1 MPRGAP
7 AAQTSADAPST
18 IAPTGRHAQPRA
30 RARLFLSCATSAFL
44 RLKDMCFM
52 RLPFCAAPCREVCS
66 RPLPPVARSTSPRDT
81 GCANGGTGQSQLR
94 IESAPRQSGLLGGA
108 GRWGG
113 APGSAPRGAPRR
125 ARRSWAHATRSSVA
139 ASRYARVR
147 GTRRAARNERRV
159 TEGQGTSL
167 TFDSA
172 RQCLPPLAACGG
184 KGGGICGAHIIVGCH
199 AAPVCGRAPGEARV
213 TRARRKAKAPL
224 KRESQRGNRACAGCS
239 APGTTNSR
247 V

>member
-1 MPRGAP
+1 M
-7 AAQTSADAPST
+7 
-18 IAPTGRHAQPRA
+18 QPRA

-44 RLKDMCFM
+44 RLKEMCFM

-139 ASRYARVR
+139 ASR
-147 GTRRAARNERRV
+147 
-159 TEGQGTSL
+159 
-167 TFDSA
+167 
-172 RQCLPPLAACGG
+172 PPLAACGG